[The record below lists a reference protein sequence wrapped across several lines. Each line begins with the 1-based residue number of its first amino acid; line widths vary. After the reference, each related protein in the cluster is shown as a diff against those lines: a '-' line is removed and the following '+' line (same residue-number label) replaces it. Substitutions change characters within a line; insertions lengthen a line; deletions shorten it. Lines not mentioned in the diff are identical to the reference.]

1 MARYA
6 AELGNEDAVW
16 PALFSDVEMQLP
28 LRRVLEARASAGAAD
43 TFAYL
48 FGWEAPERGAFHAVD
63 IPFTFDTFDVDGWG
77 EFVGYDADADRL
89 GRELRAAWA
98 AFARRRSGVA
108 AVPGDARVR
117 PCVRRRGRAPAV
129 RAPAGLL
136 GGLTGERGG
145 EARGR

>member
-1 MARYA
+1 
-6 AELGNEDAVW
+6 
-16 PALFSDVEMQLP
+16 MQLP

-43 TFAYL
+43 TYAYL
-48 FGWEAPERGAFHAVD
+48 FTWEAPERGAFHAVD

-89 GRELRAAWA
+89 GRELRTAWA
-98 AFARRRSGVA
+98 AFARDGEPGVA

-117 PCVRRRGRAPAV
+117 PHVRRRDRTPAV

-136 GGLTGERGG
+136 GGLIGERVGAAH
-145 EARGR
+145 AR